1 MPRAGRKRVGK
12 RQPGMTRLAAAL
24 LLAMAFGL
32 PSAGPSGAQSTPTQT
47 GTDPATLVADSIG
60 LTADSVLTAAGHVEI
75 FFQGRTLQASK
86 VVYDP
91 AADRLVIEG
100 PLRLTDEETGTV
112 LLGSQA
118 DLAADMTEGILTSAR
133 LILNRQLQIAA
144 TEVRRGQGRYTE
156 MATAIASS
164 CSICGN
170 GPPLWEL
177 RARRV
182 IHDQEAQQ
190 LYFEGAQLRIAG
202 VPLAYAPRL
211 RLPDPT
217 LERATGFLTPRIV
230 TSTALG
236 FGIRQPYFIALGPSR
251 DLTLTPLV
259 TDGGARAI
267 EARYRQA
274 FSTGTILLQGAM
286 ARDDALPGA
295 GRGYFKAD
303 GAFSLPQGFYLTF
316 TGLAVSDTTYFT
328 DYDLPDQDRLRWNVA
343 VGRTRADESFTG
355 RVTTYQTLR
364 ADETNLTQPSVLAD
378 VTFERRFELPVLGGM
393 SGLQV
398 QGFAFGRSS
407 TVATDTDADG
417 FPDGRDMSRLSAQ
430 FDWRRD
436 WVLPS
441 GVIVAAL
448 ADIRGDVYGVQD
460 DSTFDGRILR
470 GHGSGGVE
478 LRYPLVKRESATGA
492 RQVLEPVVQVMVSP
506 TTPATVPNEDS
517 PVTDFDEGN
526 LFSFSHFPGVDRLE
540 AGPRVNMGLRWT
552 REAGTGWVLGT
563 ALGRIWREST
573 PGGFNTG
580 SGLADAESDWLAAL
594 RVTLPYGLAATARSL
609 IADDLRMTRGE
620 MILGVTRPR
629 YDLSSTYLWAQPDAA
644 DGRLVQTS
652 ELLLSAGYYMT
663 PQWRASA
670 TTRYDLEGE
679 REVSTDLGLTFRNE
693 CLLFDVSLSRRSSAS
708 TTVADV
714 TTVDLQLDFLGFG
727 GAREA
732 GPARVCRR

>member
-1 MPRAGRKRVGK
+1 MSRRVIAAG
-12 RQPGMTRLAAAL
+12 LAAAL
-24 LLAMAFGL
+24 SVAAPVAAPLW
-32 PSAGPSGAQSTPTQT
+32 AQADPAATATAT
-47 GTDPATLVADSIG
+47 AAAAEPATLVADSIG
-60 LTADSVLTAAGHVEI
+60 VTAQNVLTASGNVEI
-75 FFQGRTLQASK
+75 FFQGRTLTAAR
-86 VVYDP
+86 VVYDQTT
-91 AADRLVIEG
+91 DRLTIEG

-133 LILNRQLQIAA
+133 VILNRQLQIAA
-144 TEVRRGQGRYTE
+144 TEVRRGQGRFTE
-156 MATAIASS
+156 MRTAIASS
-164 CSICGN
+164 CSICGD

-177 RARRV
+177 RAKRV
-182 IHDQEAQQ
+182 VHDQAAQQ

-230 TSTALG
+230 SSTALG
-236 FGIRQPYFIALGPSR
+236 FGIRQPYFITLGPSR
-251 DLTLTPLV
+251 DLTLTPLI
-259 TDGGARAI
+259 TAGGARAL

-274 FSTGTILLQGAM
+274 FRTGTILLQGAV
-286 ARDDALPGA
+286 ARDQALPGA

-303 GAFSLPQGFYLTF
+303 GNFALPQGYWLSFS
-316 TGLAVSDTTYFT
+316 GLAVSDTSYFT
-328 DYDLPDQDRLRWNVA
+328 DYDLPDQDRLRWTA
-343 VGRTRADESFTG
+343 SIGRTRMDESFTS

-364 ADETNLTQPSVLAD
+364 PDETNLTQPSVLAD
-378 VTFERRFELPVLGGM
+378 ATFERRFELPVIGGM
-393 SGLQV
+393 AGLQV

-407 TVATDTDADG
+407 TVAADTDADG
-417 FPDGRDMSRLSAQ
+417 FPDGRDMSRLSAV

-441 GVIVAAL
+441 GLVVAAL
-448 ADIRGDVYGVQD
+448 ADIRGDAYGIQD

-478 LRYPLVKRESATGA
+478 LRYPLVKREAATGA

-506 TTPATVPNEDS
+506 TTPATVPDEDS
-517 PVTDFDEGN
+517 PVAEFDEGN

-540 AGPRVNMGLRWT
+540 TGLRGNVGLRWT
-552 REAGTGWVLGT
+552 REAGTGWVLGA
-563 ALGRIWREST
+563 ALGRIWRETT

-580 SGLADAESDWLAAL
+580 SGLSDAESDWLAAL
-594 RVTLPYGLAATARSL
+594 RLTLPYGLSTTARAL
-609 IADDLRMTRGE
+609 IADDHRLTRGE
-620 MILGVTRPR
+620 MIFAVARPR

-644 DGRLVQTS
+644 DGRPVQTS

-670 TTRYDLEGE
+670 TTRYDLESQ

-714 TTVDLQLDFLGFG
+714 TTVDLELDFLGFG
-727 GAREA
+727 GARGA

>member
-1 MPRAGRKRVGK
+1 MWRAVTQGAKGS
-12 RQPGMTRLAAAL
+12 RLTLAL
-24 LLAMAFGL
+24 LALLWLVMPAQGPALAQDAT
-32 PSAGPSGAQSTPTQT
+32 AEETV
-47 GTDPATLVADSIG
+47 DPATLVADSIG
-60 LTADSVLTAAGHVEI
+60 LTADNVLTAAGNVEL
-75 FFQGRTLQASK
+75 FYQGRTLQATK

-91 AADRLVIEG
+91 ATDRLLIEG
-100 PLRLTDEETGTV
+100 PLRLTDEDTGTV
-112 LLGSQA
+112 VLGSQA
-118 DLAADMTEGILTSAR
+118 DLAADMTEGILASAR
-133 LILNRQLQIAA
+133 VILNRQLQITA

-156 MATAIASS
+156 MVPAIASS

-170 GPPLWEL
+170 GPPLWEI

-182 IHDQEAQQ
+182 IHDQQAQL
-190 LYFEGAQLRIAG
+190 LYFEGAQLRIIG

-211 RLPDPT
+211 RMPDPT
-217 LERATGFLTPRIV
+217 LDRATGFLRPLIV

-236 FGIRQPYFIALGPSR
+236 FGIRQPYFITLGPSR

-259 TDGGARAI
+259 TDRGARAL
-267 EARYRQA
+267 EAQYRQA
-274 FSTGTILLQGAM
+274 FRTGNILLQGAM

-303 GAFSLPQGFYLTF
+303 GSFSLPQGFSLTF

-328 DYDLPDQDRLRWNVA
+328 DYALPYQDRLRWNVA
-343 VGRTRADESFTG
+343 VGRSRLDESISG
-355 RVTTYQTLR
+355 RVTRYQTLR
-364 ADETNLTQPSVLAD
+364 AGETNLTQPSILTD
-378 VTFERRFELPVLGGM
+378 VSIERRFSLPVLGGM
-393 SGLQV
+393 AGIQV
-398 QGFAFGRSS
+398 QSFAFARAS
-407 TVATDTDADG
+407 TVAADTDNDG
-417 FPDGRDMSRLSAQ
+417 FPDGRDISRLSAQ

-436 WVLPS
+436 WVLSS

-448 ADIRGDVYGVQD
+448 ADVRGDVYGVQD
-460 DSTFDGRILR
+460 DSLFDGRILR

-478 LRYPLVKRESATGA
+478 LRYPLVKREAATGA
-492 RQVLEPVVQVMVSP
+492 RQVLEPVMQVLVSP

-517 PVTDFDEGN
+517 PIADFDEGN

-540 AGPRVNMGLRWT
+540 TGPRVNMGLRWT

-563 ALGRIWREST
+563 ALGRVWRET
-573 PGGFNTG
+573 APGGFNTG

-594 RVTLPYGLAATARSL
+594 RVTLPYGLTATARSL
-609 IADDLRMTRGE
+609 IADDLRLTRGE
-620 MILGVTRPR
+620 MIFAVSRPR

-652 ELLLSAGYYMT
+652 EVLMSAGYYMT
-663 PQWRASA
+663 PQWRARAS
-670 TTRYDLEGE
+670 TRYDLEGE

-693 CLLFDVSLSRRSSAS
+693 CLLFDVSLSRRSNAS

-714 TTVDLQLDFLGFG
+714 TTVVVDLDFLGFG
-727 GAREA
+727 GARGA